1 MPRTGAV
8 AHLLEFVGMLPASDE
23 GFLVKRLIG
32 LPGDRVVCCDSRGRV
47 SVNGVPLRE
56 SDYLFEGNEPSL
68 QELDVVVPRD
78 ALWMMGD
85 HRADS
90 GDSRPHLGDGTASV
104 PRANVVGRAF
114 VTVWPVDQAH
124 RLERPGT
131 FDAVLEP
138 DVPAPSGAVVHTP
151 AFVRAGDR

>member
-1 MPRTGAV
+1 
-8 AHLLEFVGMLPASDE
+8 
-23 GFLVKRLIG
+23 
-32 LPGDRVVCCDSRGRV
+32 
-47 SVNGVPLRE
+47 
-56 SDYLFEGNEPSL
+56 
-68 QELDVVVPRD
+68 LDVVVPRD

-131 FDAVLEP
+131 FDAFPEP